1 MTASPSIFVFQKMK
15 PPCGEVGP
23 GDATDLGARR
33 YEDLPE
39 QYVDRLLALGGRKSF
54 PDGKLVLGRTDLDS
68 VYLILNGCMKAV
80 CYSEDGHEHVDFLV
94 RPGRFFGLLGVLD
107 GQPRM
112 HDGYAHGQT
121 EAVAIP
127 SRSFV
132 ALVESDHSFC
142 RHLLG
147 LMCQRMRH
155 GYQFAQDLA
164 SQYPRQRLAR
174 KLVKVAAGFGRGCGS
189 EVEIELRLSQEALA
203 SIVGVSR
210 QTINKE
216 LRRMAEEG
224 LIRMHYSRLTVCD
237 LKGLAEIAG

>member
-1 MTASPSIFVFQKMK
+1 MTKT
-15 PPCGEVGP
+15 PCGEVRH
-23 GDATDLGARR
+23 GDTSGHPVRR

-39 QYVDRLLALGGRKSF
+39 VYADRVLALGSRKSF
-54 PDGKLVLGRTDLDS
+54 PDGNLVVGRTDLDC
-68 VYLILNGCMKAV
+68 VYLILSGCMKAV

-107 GQPRM
+107 AQPRM

-121 EAVAIP
+121 EVMIIP
-127 SRSFV
+127 GRSFV
-132 ALVESDHSFC
+132 ALMESDHGFC

-155 GYQFAQDLA
+155 GYQLAQDLA

-174 KLVKVAAGFGRGCGS
+174 KLVKVAAGFGRHCGS
-189 EVEIELRLSQEALA
+189 EVAIELRLSQEALA

-216 LRRMAEEG
+216 LRRMEEEG

-237 LKGLAEIAG
+237 LKGLAEVAG